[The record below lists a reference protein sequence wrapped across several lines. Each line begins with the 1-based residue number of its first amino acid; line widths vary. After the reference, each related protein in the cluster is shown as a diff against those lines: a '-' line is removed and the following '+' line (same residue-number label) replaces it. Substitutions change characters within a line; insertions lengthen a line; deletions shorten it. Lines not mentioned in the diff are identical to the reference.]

1 MALKKRGTRATKT
14 TVGVG
19 GLTTVV
25 NDDIVS
31 HLYFVDALACSLASR
46 QLVSE

>member
-1 MALKKRGTRATKT
+1 MALKKRGTRATK
-14 TVGVG
+14 
-19 GLTTVV
+19 TTVV